1 MPRRVVID
9 ASVLLRLVLD
19 QSSRAF
25 AVIHDNE
32 LTAPALI
39 VPETTNGLAMQVR
52 FRALDPGRAAAL
64 MAECLALPIQLVPD
78 TVLSVDA
85 LSAAA
90 QLRLTAYDAEYV
102 ILAGQLGVPLV
113 TADQRLAA
121 AYPRAELVV

>member
-1 MPRRVVID
+1 VPRRVVID

-19 QSSRAF
+19 RSSRAL
-25 AVIHDNE
+25 AVIGDDE

-39 VPETTNGLAMQVR
+39 VPETTNGLATQVR
-52 FRALDPGRAAAL
+52 FRALDPRRAAAL
-64 MAECLALPIQLVPD
+64 MAECLALPIELVPD
-78 TVLSVDA
+78 AALAVDA

-90 QLRLTAYDAEYV
+90 ELHLTGYDAEYV

-121 AYPRAELVV
+121 AYPRAELIV

>member
-1 MPRRVVID
+1 VSRRVVID
-9 ASVLLRLVLD
+9 ASVLLHLVLD
-19 QSSRAF
+19 RSSKAV
-25 AVIHDNE
+25 AVIHNNE

-39 VPETTNGLAMQVR
+39 VPETTNGLATQIR

-78 TVLSVDA
+78 TALSVDA

-90 QLRLTAYDAEYV
+90 QLQLSAYDAEYV
-102 ILAGQLGVPLV
+102 ILAGQLGVTLV

-121 AYPRAELVV
+121 SYPHAELIV